1 MDGPPVTT
9 QGEAQSEALVNE
21 LKWVHRLI
29 RRDLQIVRQLAAD
42 VSGGLAGDAAAEAI
56 RSLEVS
62 GPLWQLKVNCLQYC
76 RFVHGH
82 HHLESA
88 MLFPALRRA
97 NPALGPVVDKLEA
110 DHAAVATLLDQVS
123 AAADEL
129 TGPGEPAARGR
140 LVAGLRELS
149 DVLLAHLAYE
159 EDNVSATLAA
169 MTSWPAW

>member
-1 MDGPPVTT
+1 MYVQACIERDRSQTVPDRSQTVT
-9 QGEAQSEALVNE
+9 
-21 LKWVHRLI
+21 
-29 RRDLQIVRQLAAD
+29 
-42 VSGGLAGDAAAEAI
+42 AGTRE
-56 RSLEVS
+56 
-62 GPLWQLKVNCLQYC
+62 
-76 RFVHGH
+76 
-82 HHLESA
+82 
-88 MLFPALRRA
+88 
-97 NPALGPVVDKLEA
+97 
-110 DHAAVATLLDQVS
+110 QVS